1 MLAIIIMSA
10 LTHRSDL
17 VVELVWLVIID
28 VIVEG
33 GSGFSQSTVII
44 LIVQTVLGL
53 VECQLVLLSLLGAV
67 LNEAVETNSNKD
79 YNCDQE
85 EHDKHYF
92 EAITR
97 ASLWLNS
104 G

>member
-1 MLAIIIMSA
+1 MSA

-33 GSGFSQSTVII
+33 GCGFSQGTVII

-79 YNCDQE
+79 NNCDQE

-92 EAITR
+92 EAI
-97 ASLWLNS
+97 A
-104 G
+104 

>member
-1 MLAIIIMSA
+1 MLAIIIMGV

-33 GSGFSQSTVII
+33 GSGLSQGAVII

-79 YNCDQE
+79 YNCDQK